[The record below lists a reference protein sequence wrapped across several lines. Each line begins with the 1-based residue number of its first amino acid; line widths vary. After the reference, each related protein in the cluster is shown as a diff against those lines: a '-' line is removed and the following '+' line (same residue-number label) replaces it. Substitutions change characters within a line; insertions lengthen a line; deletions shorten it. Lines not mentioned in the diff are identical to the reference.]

1 MKDNPKLK
9 YSDLK
14 RLYQFTREHFVVYVD
29 VQRIFVKELAE
40 GIKKQWEQNPDLKFE
55 TALERQFKTYGIY
68 GFSDRNDTIVQKL
81 QNYYL
86 KISIKYSLEKLLSKN
101 ILLNLILACLVY
113 YMFFSLGWQA
123 YYLLTFAILF
133 IVGAFIL
140 QFRHQRKL
148 NKSRKSHTA
157 SLINETIKTG
167 GNSGTIMLIFVQFP
181 LQISKANTG
190 ALFDEMFLVSMY
202 LIMIL
207 GVYILYTSYY
217 IIPENNFKIK
227 RLLHQKLQKYQTV

>member
-1 MKDNPKLK
+1 MKENPKLK

-40 GIKKQWEQNPDLKFE
+40 GIKQQWEQNPDLKFE

-81 QNYYL
+81 QTYYL
-86 KISIKYSLEKLLSKN
+86 KVSIKYSLEKLLSKN
-101 ILLNLILACLVY
+101 ILLSLLLAFLVY
-113 YMFFSLGWQA
+113 YLFFGLGWQA

-133 IVGAFIL
+133 IIGAFYL
-140 QFRHQRKL
+140 HFRHQRKL

-167 GNSGTIMLIFVQFP
+167 GNSGMVTLILVQFP

-190 ALFDEMFLVSMY
+190 ALLDEIFLVTMY
-202 LIMIL
+202 LVMIL
-207 GVYILYTSYY
+207 GVYILYTSYF
-217 IIPENNFKIK
+217 ILPQQNFKIK
-227 RLLHQKLQKYQTV
+227 RLLHQKLHNYQTT